1 MILAKRIMMT
11 DHWILLIDPFR
22 NLLNAYRMILEEE
35 KYRVDMTINL
45 KEAYEYFR
53 KKQYSV
59 IITEYIPPFEATGH
73 LIQWVKK
80 SSPEIN
86 ILIVTNATM
95 DEKTYEKLFMIG
107 VDDIILKP
115 YSPEKILVHIRKGLK
130 RRDLILKTREL
141 EKLALLEP
149 ITAKIQDLI
158 FNSLFLKRCLRQEI
172 KKANRH
178 HHPFSLLLIQLP
190 ERNEIGDLYE
200 SFYEELAKIVKKH
213 TREED
218 MVGKSNGEIG
228 ILLPQT
234 DQNGSQ
240 ALILRLSNLI
250 KDYSVFKSDHVM
262 KMFVQNLFFQS
273 FTYPN
278 QFELPQ
284 TLSPILEE
292 INRESSSR

>member
-1 MILAKRIMMT
+1 MT
-11 DHWILLIDPFR
+11 PDHWILLIDPFR

-35 KYRVDMTINL
+35 KYRVDMAINL
-45 KEAYEYFR
+45 KEPYEYFK

-59 IITEYIPPFEATGH
+59 IITEYIPPFEATDL

-80 SSPEIN
+80 NSPETD
-86 ILIVTNATM
+86 ILIVTNSII

-130 RRDLILKTREL
+130 RRSLILKAQEL
-141 EKLALLEP
+141 ERLALLEP
-149 ITAKIQDLI
+149 ITAKIQNLI
-158 FNSLFLKRCLRQEI
+158 FNSLFFKRCLRQEI
-172 KKANRH
+172 KKAKRH
-178 HHPFSLLLIQLP
+178 HHPLSLLLIQLP
-190 ERNEIGDLYE
+190 ERPERDEIVDYFE

-228 ILLPQT
+228 ILLPET
-234 DQNGSQ
+234 DQTGSQ

-250 KDYSVFKSDHVM
+250 KDYPVFKSDHMM

-284 TLSPILEE
+284 TLRPILEE
-292 INRESSSR
+292 INRESSYR

>member
-1 MILAKRIMMT
+1 LTKRIKMPH
-11 DHWILLIDPFR
+11 HWILLIDPFK

-35 KYRVDMTINL
+35 KYQVDTTLNL
-45 KEAYEYFR
+45 KDAYDFFK

-59 IITEYIPPFEATGH
+59 IITEYIPPFETTDH

-80 SSPEIN
+80 NSPETN
-86 ILIVTNATM
+86 ILIVTNSII
-95 DEKTYEKLFMIG
+95 DEKTYEKLFMMG
-107 VDDIILKP
+107 VNDIILKP

-130 RRDLILKTREL
+130 QRDLFLKIEEL
-141 EKLALLEP
+141 ERLALLEP
-149 ITAKIQDLI
+149 ITEKIQDLI
-158 FNSLFLKRCLRQEI
+158 FNTIFFKRCLRQEI
-172 KKANRH
+172 KKAKRH

-190 ERNEIGDLYE
+190 KKNEIGDRFD
-200 SFYEELAKIVKKH
+200 SFYAELAKIVKRH

-228 ILLPQT
+228 VLLPET
-234 DQNGSQ
+234 DQTGSQ

-250 KDYSVFKSDHVM
+250 KDYPVFKSDNVL
-262 KMFVQNLFFQS
+262 KMSVQNLFFQS

-278 QFELPQ
+278 QFKLPQ

-292 INRESSSR
+292 INREYSRH